1 MAGDTM
7 AHILHLQHSRR
18 QTLVRVNAMIGA
30 IARAVVA
37 ERSLALRAAT
47 KAASPRQRL
56 AEVRAMYVPLILDPQ
71 SDFVAWADRLEKI

>member
-1 MAGDTM
+1 M
-7 AHILHLQHSRR
+7 AHILQLQHSPR
-18 QTLVRVNAMIGA
+18 QTLERVNATIGA

-56 AEVRAMYVPLILDPQ
+56 AEVRAMYVSSLDPRQ
-71 SDFVAWADRLEKI
+71 QTDVVARADCSERI

>member
-1 MAGDTM
+1 MG
-7 AHILHLQHSRR
+7 HILHLQHSPR
-18 QTLVRVNAMIGA
+18 QILVRVNAMIGA

-56 AEVRAMYVPLILDPQ
+56 AEVRAMYVPSLNLDQ
-71 SDFVAWADRLEKI
+71 QIDFFARVGLTERT

>member
-1 MAGDTM
+1 M
-7 AHILHLQHSRR
+7 AHILRLRHSPR

-47 KAASPRQRL
+47 KSASPRRHR
-56 AEVRAMYVPLILDPQ
+56 AEVRAMYVPSLNLDQQ
-71 SDFVAWADRLEKI
+71 SDFYARAN

>member
-1 MAGDTM
+1 
-7 AHILHLQHSRR
+7 
-18 QTLVRVNAMIGA
+18 MIGA

-56 AEVRAMYVPLILDPQ
+56 AEVRAMYVPSLNLDQQ
-71 SDFVAWADRLEKI
+71 SDFFARAD

>member
-1 MAGDTM
+1 M
-7 AHILHLQHSRR
+7 AHTLHLQHSPR

-56 AEVRAMYVPLILDPQ
+56 ADVRAVYVR
-71 SDFVAWADRLEKI
+71 SLESSEFLSAYEQRRAAY